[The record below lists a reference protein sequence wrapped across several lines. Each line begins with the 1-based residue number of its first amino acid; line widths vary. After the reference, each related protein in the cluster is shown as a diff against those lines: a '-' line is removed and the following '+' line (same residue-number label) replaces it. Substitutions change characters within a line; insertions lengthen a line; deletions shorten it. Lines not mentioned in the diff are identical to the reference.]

1 MRQTT
6 QKGYK
11 RIPEFFS
18 IALSHDNLNNHYRMN
33 SALNYYHKFSFEEM
47 NEMIPFERQ
56 IYIMLLLEKLEEEKQ
71 RENKNE

>member
-1 MRQTT
+1 
-6 QKGYK
+6 
-11 RIPEFFS
+11 
-18 IALSHDNLNNHYRMN
+18 MN